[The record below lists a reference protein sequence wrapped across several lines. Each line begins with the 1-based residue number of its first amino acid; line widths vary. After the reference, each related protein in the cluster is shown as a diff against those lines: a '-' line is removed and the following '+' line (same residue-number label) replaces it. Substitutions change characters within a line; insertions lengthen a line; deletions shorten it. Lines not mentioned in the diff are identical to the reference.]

1 MNRSSF
7 GRNALEWRAGAL
19 TLVMTTDNSGGIG
32 EKPADEVQ
40 VPYDVVS
47 YYAFRCAVLDGL
59 SAGAVPKSVVLH
71 NFCGDE
77 VWEKLEGGVRCGLS
91 ELGFSDDVTLSGSS
105 ETNMTLLQ
113 SAVAVTLL
121 GERRRA
127 FQFEEGLEWSLVG
140 KPLVGH
146 EVVELADQVAGL
158 AEVVRLFEDPAVRVL
173 WPVGSGGVAA
183 EWKRMCEQAGVSVK
197 MPDFGVDVCKSG
209 GPATCLMVGMRRE

>member
-1 MNRSSF
+1 MNRSPF
-7 GRNALEWRAGAL
+7 GRNALEWHAGDNVIVL
-19 TLVMTTDNSGGIG
+19 TTDNSGGIG

-47 YYAFRCAVLDGL
+47 YYATRCAVLDGL

-77 VWEKLEGGVRCGLS
+77 AWGSLEAGVRRGFS
-91 ELGFSDDVTLSGSS
+91 ELGFLGDVTLTGSS

-113 SAVAVTLL
+113 SAVGVTIM
-121 GERRRA
+121 GERQRA

-140 KPLVGH
+140 KPLVGN
-146 EVVELADQVAGL
+146 EVVELADQVARL
-158 AEVVRLFEDPAVRVL
+158 AEVARLFADPAVRVL
-173 WPVGSGGVAA
+173 WPVGSGGVEA
-183 EWKRMCEQAGVSVK
+183 EWRRLCEQAGVAVD

-209 GPATCLMVGMRRE
+209 GPATCLMVGRRV